1 MKGNMRGNPAA
12 LFASLLLVLYPA
24 VGLAASP
31 EPAERPAT
39 RILDAAD
46 HAELDAGIAAGGVVR
61 VALLDD
67 RITRVIQAPD
77 GSAVEHDPEEGD
89 IYIRLPGDG
98 AVAAAPFALFVGS
111 EKGFTYRLTLTPLLG
126 GSAQLLIRNPATSRD
141 SGIAAG
147 AEGAGRIADIAA
159 LIRAVANRDPLPG
172 FFRID
177 RGEEWKLEEGDAV
190 LEVWRGMRQEAWLLA
205 LNETDGSVDAQALAV
220 GLGPGI
226 VAVWLDDAE
235 ESGVRQAVIVREGVD
250 DVR

>member
-1 MKGNMRGNPAA
+1 MRGKMWGNPAA
-12 LFASLLLVLYPA
+12 LIASLLLMLYPA
-24 VGLAASP
+24 IGLAASP
-31 EPAERPAT
+31 ESAEPPAT

-77 GSAVEHDPEEGD
+77 GSAVEHDPDEGD

-147 AEGAGRIADIAA
+147 AEGAARIADIAA
-159 LIRAVANRDPLPG
+159 LIRAVANREPLPG

-177 RGEEWKLEEGDAV
+177 RGEEWTLEEGGAV
-190 LEVWRGMRQEAWLLA
+190 LEVWRGMRREAWLLA
-205 LNETDGSVDAQALAV
+205 LHESDASQNAQTLAADF
-220 GLGPGI
+220 GPGI
-226 VAVWLDDAE
+226 VAAWIDDAE
-235 ESGVRQAVIVREGVD
+235 GSGVRLAVIVREGVGD
-250 DVR
+250 DR